1 MHTDID
7 HAEGVDSET
16 ALNGILALLVAER
29 EQRADRG
36 ARRTERI
43 LAAVG
48 FSDDQIAALTG
59 HDVRRVRA
67 IIESAGE
74 VPATTGERSVID
86 RARAAL
92 AERSVGGD
100 VASGLVYARR
110 E

>member
-7 HAEGVDSET
+7 HAAGVDSQT

-48 FSDDQIAALTG
+48 LSDDQIAALTG
-59 HDVRRVRA
+59 HDVRGVRA
-67 IIESAGE
+67 IIESANQ
-74 VPATTGERSVID
+74 VPATPSWHSVID
-86 RARAAL
+86 RARAA
-92 AERSVGGD
+92 AVERAA
-100 VASGLVYARR
+100 ASARS
-110 E
+110 EP